1 MQLRHTRGGVR
12 DRKIPPC
19 RTHNKRQPGECYLK
33 IFVAGASGAIG
44 QPLIAE
50 LVRRGHEVTGMTRSE
65 AGARNLADM
74 GAAVARAS
82 AFDAAAV
89 EQALRDARAE
99 VVIDEL
105 TSLPKDP
112 SEMAAAAPGD
122 RKLKIEGGGNLHR
135 AAMACGV
142 RRYIQQASGFFL
154 EPGSSLADESA
165 GLAVNASPRVAANAR
180 AYADLEARVLNAGEM
195 EGVALRYGFF
205 YGPGTWYRPDG
216 ASADQVRRQEVPV
229 IGDGGGVWSWIQI
242 EDAAVATADVL
253 TAPPGVYNV
262 VDDDPSP
269 VAVWLP
275 AFARFVG
282 APPPPRI
289 TEEQARASAG
299 EDIVYY
305 GTKLRGASNQKAK
318 KTFGF
323 EPRRLEW
330 LGR

>member
-1 MQLRHTRGGVR
+1 MR
-12 DRKIPPC
+12 
-19 RTHNKRQPGECYLK
+19 

-50 LVRRGHEVTGMTRSE
+50 LVRRGHEVTGMTHSE

-74 GAAVARAS
+74 GAAVARVS

-112 SEMAAAAPGD
+112 SEMAASAPGD
-122 RKLKIEGGGNLHR
+122 RRLRIEGGGNLHR
-135 AAMACGV
+135 AARANGV

-154 EPGSSLADESA
+154 EPGSGLADETA
-165 GLAVNASPRVAANAR
+165 GMAIGASPGVAASAR
-180 AYADLEARVLNAGEM
+180 TYAELEARVLNAGDM

-205 YGPGTWYRPDG
+205 YGPGTWYHPDG
-216 ASADQVRRQEVPV
+216 ASADQVRRQEVSV
-229 IGDGGGVWSWIQI
+229 IGNGEGVWSWVHI
-242 EDAAVATADVL
+242 EDAAIATVEAL
-253 TAPPGVYNV
+253 TAPPGVYHV

-269 VAVWLP
+269 VAAWLP

-282 APPPPRI
+282 APAPPRI
-289 TEEQARASAG
+289 TVEEALAAAG
-299 EDIVYY
+299 EDAVYY
-305 GTKLRGASNQKAK
+305 GTKLRGASNEKAK
-318 KTFGF
+318 RTFGF
-323 EPRRLEW
+323 RPRRLEW
-330 LGR
+330 LDR

>member
-1 MQLRHTRGGVR
+1 MR
-12 DRKIPPC
+12 
-19 RTHNKRQPGECYLK
+19 

-44 QPLIAE
+44 QPLVAE
-50 LVRRGHEVTGMTRSE
+50 LVRRGHEVTGMSRSE
-65 AGARNLADM
+65 AGARRLTDM
-74 GAAVARAS
+74 GAAVAHVS

-89 EQALRDARAE
+89 EQALRDARAD

-112 SEMAAAAPGD
+112 SDMAAAAPGD
-122 RKLKIEGGGNLHR
+122 RKLRIEGGGNLLR

-154 EPGSSLADESA
+154 EPGSGLADEAA
-165 GLAVNASPRVAANAR
+165 GLAVNASPGVALSAR
-180 AYADLEARVLNAGEM
+180 TYADLEARVLNAGQM

-205 YGPGTWYRPDG
+205 YGPGTWYHPEG

-229 IGDGGGVWSWIQI
+229 IGDGGGVWSWVHI
-242 EDAAVATADVL
+242 EDAVVATANVL
-253 TAPPGVYNV
+253 AAPPGTYNI

-282 APPPPRI
+282 APPLPRI
-289 TEEQARASAG
+289 TEQQARAWTG
-299 EDIVYY
+299 EDAVYY

-318 KTFGF
+318 KTFSF

-330 LGR
+330 LGRPGPGDARS

>member
-1 MQLRHTRGGVR
+1 MR
-12 DRKIPPC
+12 
-19 RTHNKRQPGECYLK
+19 

-44 QPLIAE
+44 QPLVAE

-65 AGARNLADM
+65 AGARRLADM
-74 GAAVARAS
+74 GAAVARVS

-89 EQALRDARAE
+89 EQALRGARAE

-112 SEMAAAAPGD
+112 SKMAAAAPGD
-122 RKLKIEGGGNLHR
+122 RRLRTEGGGNLLR

-142 RRYIQQASGFFL
+142 LRYIQQASGFFI
-154 EPGSSLADESA
+154 EPGGGLADESA
-165 GLAVNASPRVAANAR
+165 GLAVNASPGLALSAR
-180 AYADLEARVLNAGEM
+180 TYVDLEARVLNAGAM
-195 EGVALRYGFF
+195 EGVVLRYGFF
-205 YGPGTWYRPDG
+205 YGPGTWYHPEG
-216 ASADQVRRQEVPV
+216 ASADQARSQEIPI
-229 IGDGGGVWSWIQI
+229 IGDGGGVWSWIHI
-242 EDAAVATADVL
+242 EDAAVATANVV

-289 TEEQARASAG
+289 TEAQARASAG
-299 EDIVYY
+299 EDAVYY
-305 GTKLRGASNQKAK
+305 ATKLRGASNQKAK
-318 KTFGF
+318 RTFGF

-330 LGR
+330 LGG

>member
-1 MQLRHTRGGVR
+1 MR
-12 DRKIPPC
+12 
-19 RTHNKRQPGECYLK
+19 

-44 QPLIAE
+44 RPLVTE

-65 AGARNLADM
+65 SGARDLAAL

-82 AFDAAAV
+82 AFDGASV

-99 VVIDEL
+99 VVIDQL
-105 TSLPKDP
+105 TALPGDP
-112 SEMAAAAPGD
+112 SLMPEAEPENH
-122 RKLKIEGGGNLHR
+122 RLRREGGGNLHR
-135 AAMACGV
+135 AARACGV

-154 EPGSSLADESA
+154 EAGDGLADESA
-165 GLAVNASPRVAANAR
+165 GLALDASPRIAANAR
-180 AYADLEARVLNAGEM
+180 TYAELERRVLDDAGDM

-205 YGPGTWYRPDG
+205 YGPGTWYHPDG
-216 ASADQVRRQEVPV
+216 ASADQVRRREVPI
-229 IGDGGGVWSWIQI
+229 IGDGRGVWSWIHI
-242 EDAAVATADVL
+242 DDAAVATADVIA
-253 TAPPGVYNV
+253 APPGVYNI

-275 AFARFVG
+275 AFARSVG

-289 TEEQARASAG
+289 AEAQARASAG
-299 EDIVYY
+299 EDAVFY
-305 GTKLRGASNQKAK
+305 GTQLRGASNSKAK
-318 KTFGF
+318 QTFGF

>member
-1 MQLRHTRGGVR
+1 MR
-12 DRKIPPC
+12 
-19 RTHNKRQPGECYLK
+19 

-74 GAAVARAS
+74 GAAVARVS

-89 EQALRDARAE
+89 EQALREARAE

-112 SEMAAAAPGD
+112 SEMAAAAPGN
-122 RKLKIEGGGNLHR
+122 RKLLIEGGGNLHR
-135 AAMACGV
+135 AARACGV
-142 RRYIQQASGFFL
+142 RRYIQQTSGFFL
-154 EPGSSLADESA
+154 EPGSGLADESA
-165 GLAVNASPRVAANAR
+165 GLAVNASPHVAAHAQT
-180 AYADLEARVLNAGEM
+180 YAELEARVLNAGEM
-195 EGVALRYGFF
+195 EGIALRYGFF
-205 YGPGTWYRPDG
+205 YGPGTWYHPDG
-216 ASADQVRRQEVPV
+216 ASADQVRRQEIPV
-229 IGDGGGVWSWIQI
+229 IGDGGGFWSWIHI
-242 EDAAVATADVL
+242 EDAAVATVDVL
-253 TAPPGVYNV
+253 TAPPGVYNI
-262 VDDDPSP
+262 VDDAPSP

-275 AFARFVG
+275 AFARFVR

-289 TEEQARASAG
+289 TEEQALGSAG

-318 KTFGF
+318 ETFGF
-323 EPRRLEW
+323 KPRRLEW